1 MLAPYSLS
9 TTGGLRQKRKTFAGA
24 KGKRQCFPNFM
35 TSAGPQKAIFVSFSN
50 VKFVGLVIN
59 ILLLLELGENLSY
72 QFLHR
77 KT

>member
-9 TTGGLRQKRKTFAGA
+9 TIGGLRQKRKTFAGA

-35 TSAGPQKAIFVSFSN
+35 TSAGPQKAIFASVSN